1 MQIGEKVRFLNE
13 VGGGVISGFQGKDIV
28 LVEDEDGFD
37 IPMLR
42 SQVVVIETNANNF
55 VRKPK
60 AQKPAETSEAPKP
73 AATPAIERQS
83 LKAAMNADLDFE
95 EEDTDP
101 ADRPITFQPKPKERK
116 GGEQLNVCL
125 AFVPEDS
132 RELTTTRFEGYLVND
147 SNYFISVVLA
157 NNEGAA
163 WHLRW
168 QGTMEPNT
176 KQLVE
181 TFDRSIL
188 NDLQRL
194 SVQLIAWKQDKP
206 FMLKPAVG
214 VELRLDTVKFY
225 KLHVFQPSPF
235 FREPALIYDIVRDDR
250 PIRQVFVEAEEVLDA
265 MRGVEPS
272 SPYREEAPLAPSAP
286 SSPSSAPSSPSS
298 TPSSPSSAPSSPSS
312 RQPLPSL
319 QGGVGGGSSSAT
331 AVVPVGSPTG
341 PSSSPVPQRSR
352 AEEREALKAAKR
364 ALKAEQ
370 QAKAAK
376 KQQAAE
382 NRDPHIS
389 KPNHTPADDAPLE
402 VDLHINALLDNTA
415 GLSPAVLL
423 NTQLTEFRI
432 IMDRNIRKKG
442 QRIVFIH
449 GKGEGVLR
457 EALIKELRRRYRT
470 CTYEDANFQKYGF
483 GATMVTI
490 R

>member
-101 ADRPITFQPKPKERK
+101 ADHPITFQPKPKERK
-116 GGEQLNVCL
+116 GGEHLNVCL

-147 SNYFISVVLA
+147 SNYFVSVVLA

-272 SPYREEAPLAPSAP
+272 LPYREEEPLAPSVP

-298 TPSSPSSAPSSPSS
+298 APSSPSSAPSSPSS

-319 QGGVGGGSSSAT
+319 PRNFVT
-331 AVVPVGSPTG
+331 ALWHS
-341 PSSSPVPQRSR
+341 
-352 AEEREALKAAKR
+352 
-364 ALKAEQ
+364 
-370 QAKAAK
+370 
-376 KQQAAE
+376 
-382 NRDPHIS
+382 
-389 KPNHTPADDAPLE
+389 
-402 VDLHINALLDNTA
+402 
-415 GLSPAVLL
+415 
-423 NTQLTEFRI
+423 
-432 IMDRNIRKKG
+432 
-442 QRIVFIH
+442 
-449 GKGEGVLR
+449 
-457 EALIKELRRRYRT
+457 
-470 CTYEDANFQKYGF
+470 
-483 GATMVTI
+483 
-490 R
+490 

>member
-13 VGGGVISGFQGKDIV
+13 VGGGIISGFQGKDIV
-28 LVEDEDGFD
+28 LIEDEDGFN

-60 AQKPAETSEAPKP
+60 SSKPAPTPATAKP
-73 AATPAIERQS
+73 AAMPAVERAS
-83 LKAAMNADLDFE
+83 LKSAMNANLDQE
-95 EEDTDP
+95 EQDTDP
-101 ADRPITFQPKPKERK
+101 TDRPITYQPKPKERK
-116 GGEQLNVCL
+116 GGELLNICL
-125 AFVPEDS
+125 AFIPENS
-132 RELTTTRFEGYLVND
+132 RELSSTSFEAYLIND
-147 SNYFISVVLA
+147 SNYFISAVVA

-163 WHLRW
+163 WHVRW
-168 QGTMEPNT
+168 QGMMEPNT
-176 KQLVE
+176 KQHIE

-206 FMLKPAVG
+206 FILKPAVG

-265 MRGVEPS
+265 IREGEQPQHTEEVFHSIS
-272 SPYREEAPLAPSAP
+272 SEAAEDPQDSE
-286 SSPSSAPSSPSS
+286 S
-298 TPSSPSSAPSSPSS
+298 
-312 RQPLPSL
+312 Q
-319 QGGVGGGSSSAT
+319 T
-331 AVVPVGSPTG
+331 A
-341 PSSSPVPQRSR
+341 PQRSR

-370 QAKAAK
+370 NRKAELKAK
-376 KQQAAE
+376 KE
-382 NRDPHIS
+382 NGANTRKDSII
-389 KPNHTPADDAPLE
+389 E
-402 VDLHINALLDNTA
+402 VDLHINALLDNIE
-415 GLSPAVLL
+415 GLSPSVLL

-432 IMDRNIRKKG
+432 IMDRNIKKKG

-449 GKGEGVLR
+449 GKGDGILR
-457 EALIKELRRRYRT
+457 ESIIKELNRRYRT
-470 CTYEDANFQKYGF
+470 CTYQDASFQRYGF

-490 R
+490 N